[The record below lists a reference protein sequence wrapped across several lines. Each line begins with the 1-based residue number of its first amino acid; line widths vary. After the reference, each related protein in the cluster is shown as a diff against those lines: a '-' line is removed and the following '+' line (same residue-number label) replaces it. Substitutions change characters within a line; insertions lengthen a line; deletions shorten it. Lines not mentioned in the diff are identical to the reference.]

1 MRLTSHDLRD
11 LQILKYYRLVRKWA
25 CKTYGL
31 TDADLELLI
40 YLDCKGRF
48 TRQEFIDGTYTMSWD
63 KNRWEKLRRNGWI
76 EAWRHRNRTTIKYSV
91 FKTSFKCSHLIS
103 RIYRILLGE
112 EDIPFSKVVNN
123 AEGILDKVIT
133 TDKERDEAKLALK
146 SLLLEAEKEAFAKEV
161 EDRKSAR
168 DMYKD
173 DAFIQKV
180 LATLFTAAY
189 FGLSFMMFKV
199 FVVKEINLG
208 EFEISFISTIF
219 GAMSAKVNTVVDF
232 FFGGSSKK
240 NEQIKK

>member
-1 MRLTSHDLRD
+1 M
-11 LQILKYYRLVRKWA
+11 IGKIA
-25 CKTYGL
+25 NGL
-31 TDADLELLI
+31 FGKIVD
-40 YLDCKGRF
+40 
-48 TRQEFIDGTYTMSWD
+48 
-63 KNRWEKLRRNGWI
+63 
-76 EAWRHRNRTTIKYSV
+76 
-91 FKTSFKCSHLIS
+91 
-103 RIYRILLGE
+103 
-112 EDIPFSKVVNN
+112 N

-146 SLLLEAEKEAFAKEV
+146 RLLLEAEAEAFAKEV

-173 DAFIQKV
+173 AALIQKI

-189 FGLSFMMFKV
+189 FGLSFMMFRY
-199 FVVKEINLG
+199 FVMGDIEMG

-240 NEQIKK
+240 NEQQQNNNK

>member
-1 MRLTSHDLRD
+1 M
-11 LQILKYYRLVRKWA
+11 IGKFIG
-25 CKTYGL
+25 GL
-31 TDADLELLI
+31 F
-40 YLDCKGRF
+40 G
-48 TRQEFIDGTYTMSWD
+48 
-63 KNRWEKLRRNGWI
+63 
-76 EAWRHRNRTTIKYSV
+76 
-91 FKTSFKCSHLIS
+91 
-103 RIYRILLGE
+103 
-112 EDIPFSKVVNN
+112 KVVEN

-146 SLLLEAEKEAFAKEV
+146 RLLFEAETEAFKQEV

-173 DAFIQKV
+173 DALIQKI

-189 FGLSFMMFKV
+189 FGLSFMMFRV
-199 FVVKEINLG
+199 FVMGDIDLG

-240 NEQIKK
+240 NEQQNK